1 MDGPAYPVKSVDN
14 ALRLL
19 VLLGERQQLTL
30 SEAAGHLGVAKS
42 TAHRLLAELLY
53 RGFAVQDGHRLYR
66 RGPRLAVA
74 PPPDATPRSFTSV
87 ARPYLRELRQSVNE
101 TVHVMVLE
109 GNSVRFVDG
118 VEDEHE
124 LRVGLRI
131 GVLLPAHCTAGGK
144 ALLAELPPARLRSC
158 YPRDLPS
165 VPGDAIRDL
174 PSLQRHLVGVRRR
187 GYATNIN
194 ESKPGMSAV
203 GVCVRSSLG
212 SPVAA
217 CAFSV
222 PSARSSP
229 ARLRELATVLRDATT
244 RMSRDL

>member
-1 MDGPAYPVKSVDN
+1 MEGPAYPVKSVDN

-30 SEAAGHLGVAKS
+30 SEAAAHLGVAKS

-66 RGPRLAVA
+66 RGPRLALA
-74 PPPDATPRSFTSV
+74 GPPDTTLRSLAAA
-87 ARPYLRELRQSVNE
+87 ARPYLHELRRSVNE

-118 VEDEHE
+118 VEDDHE

-144 ALLAELPPARLRSC
+144 ALLAELPPARLSSC
-158 YPRDLPS
+158 YPRGLPLA
-165 VPGDAIRDL
+165 PGDAIRDL
-174 PSLQRHLVGVRRR
+174 TGLQRHLVGVRRR

-194 ESKPGMSAV
+194 ESKPGVSAV
-203 GVCVRSSLG
+203 GVCVRSPAG
-212 SPVAA
+212 DAVAA

-229 ARLRELATVLRDATT
+229 ARLRELAVVLRDAAT
-244 RMSRDL
+244 RMSGNL